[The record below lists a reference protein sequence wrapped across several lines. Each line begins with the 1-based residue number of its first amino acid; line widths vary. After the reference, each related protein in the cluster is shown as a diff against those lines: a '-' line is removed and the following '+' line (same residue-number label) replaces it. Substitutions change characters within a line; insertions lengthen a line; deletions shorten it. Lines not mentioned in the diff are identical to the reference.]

1 MADGLNTDEK
11 KMGDGGTPKVE
22 FSPEQQA
29 QIQTLIDSSY
39 KKAYAK
45 AEEKYKA
52 EAEALKVAMAEKTKE
67 GKGEDLTALKEGLAA
82 ITQELKQAKETAARD
97 NLKAI
102 AAELNAVSGEQVAML
117 VSPYIQTVDGK
128 VVVLNAEGVVRVN
141 GKGDPMTTKELVIEF
156 LAHNPHLVKASGLT
170 GAGSSGARGG
180 NGSNKTVKRGDY
192 EQMTPHGKADFIKS
206 GGIPID

>member
-67 GKGEDLTALKEGLAA
+67 GKGGEDNTALKERLAVLEADKAKNREYKREADLLAA
-82 ITQELKQAKETAARD
+82 AS
-97 NLKAI
+97 
-102 AAELNAVSGEQVAML
+102 ELNAVHSKQVATL
-117 VSPYIQTVDGK
+117 VSHSVKINEDGSLAVINADGVARNNDKGQPMSVKELVSEFLATNPHFVKAGGQMGAGSHGAQGFVTQTVDLSK
-128 VVVLNAEGVVRVN
+128 LPAMERLKIANRAVAKN
-141 GKGDPMTTKELVIEF
+141 
-156 LAHNPHLVKASGLT
+156 
-170 GAGSSGARGG
+170 
-180 NGSNKTVKRGDY
+180 
-192 EQMTPHGKADFIKS
+192 
-206 GGIPID
+206 